1 MDTYDDHDIATQ
13 DTHTGDAPRA
23 PEDRISRTLRLVAG
37 GLLVVVLA
45 SAISFAL
52 YLQTLGAPRS
62 SVERDIERYTTAVDE
77 QPEILANH
85 VKLAYSYAISD
96 RFDEAMD
103 IISRAEQMTKAPRVE
118 VQLARAEI
126 ERAAGHYDKAIET
139 YDLVA
144 RIAEDEY
151 ALQTAELK
159 KQQIAFQPPNSTLAA
174 ALRGRSVAKWE
185 TGDRAAAI
193 ADLDEALDIEPTD
206 AAAMVRI
213 GGYYA
218 QSNDTSLAAA
228 AYRRALQ
235 FVPDDP
241 GAIAG
246 LRELGL
252 RR

>member
-1 MDTYDDHDIATQ
+1 MDTHDDHDMA
-13 DTHTGDAPRA
+13 DENARVSDVPSV

-62 SVERDIERYTTAVDE
+62 AVERKTAVAE
-77 QPEILANH
+77 QPEVLANH
-85 VKLAYSYAISD
+85 VKLAYSYAISG
-96 RFDEAMD
+96 RFDEAME

-151 ALQTAELK
+151 TLQTAELK
-159 KQQIAFQPPNSTLAA
+159 QQQITFQPPNSTLAA
-174 ALRGRSVAKWE
+174 ALRGRSIAKWE
-185 TGDRAAAI
+185 TGNRVGAI

-206 AAAMVRI
+206 ADAMVRI

-218 QSNDTSLAAA
+218 QSNDTSMAAA

-241 GAIAG
+241 EALAG